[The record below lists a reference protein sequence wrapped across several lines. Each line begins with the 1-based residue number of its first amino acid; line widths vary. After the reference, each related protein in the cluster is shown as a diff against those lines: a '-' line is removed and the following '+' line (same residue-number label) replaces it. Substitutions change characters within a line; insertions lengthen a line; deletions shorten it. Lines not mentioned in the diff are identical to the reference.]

1 MLSLLYI
8 YKSLHSETHNFRSE
22 NKFFKKN
29 FKMYKAVVWIITL
42 IFLLFSGSSNT
53 AVARI
58 AYETPQTS
66 KVTILRNYIVF
77 FLQGLETIRWW
88 ENTSIIEIK
97 LKRIYFSTKINF
109 NF

>member
-1 MLSLLYI
+1 
-8 YKSLHSETHNFRSE
+8 
-22 NKFFKKN
+22 
-29 FKMYKAVVWIITL
+29 MYKAVVWIITL

-77 FLQGLETIRWW
+77 F
-88 ENTSIIEIK
+88 
-97 LKRIYFSTKINF
+97 F
-109 NF
+109 